1 MSKELIIKG
10 SYDLAAP
17 SQMASMA
24 KVLQK
29 HIIDQK
35 LSTPISGKN
44 YTNVEG
50 WQFAGGLLGFMP
62 KVVNV
67 ENLSSGTE
75 KKWRADVELI
85 NIKTGVAVGNGS
97 AICSNLENRK
107 RSFDEYAIMSMAQT
121 RAIGKAYRNLIGWVM
136 KLAGY
141 EATPSEEMV
150 KMGETEAQGSKYT
163 SQASKA
169 SQQAK
174 SIPSEASKSPYDGAE
189 AVILKVKG
197 KLMALGA
204 RNEAGA
210 LKLLERKTGLKWT
223 SFKQKTLVQAKGAL
237 TSLLN
242 AK

>member
-1 MSKELIIKG
+1 MTKQLAIRG
-10 SYDLAAP
+10 NYDLAAP

-24 KVLQK
+24 KVLQS
-29 HIIDQK
+29 HIQSQG
-35 LSTPISGKN
+35 LSVIIQGKQ
-44 YTNVEG
+44 YTQVEG

-62 KVVNV
+62 RVTNV

-75 KKWRADVELI
+75 KKWRADVKLI
-85 NIKTGVAVGNGS
+85 RIKDGVVVGNGS
-97 AICSNLENRK
+97 AICSNLENKK
-107 RSFDEYAIMSMAQT
+107 RGFDEYAIMSMAQT

-136 KLAGY
+136 KMAGY
-141 EATPSEEMV
+141 EATPSEEIL

-163 SQASKA
+163 SPATKT

-174 SIPSEASKSPYDGAE
+174 SSPQQSVNNPYEGAE

-223 SFKQKTLVQAKGAL
+223 SFKQKTLIQAKGAL
-237 TSLLN
+237 TALLN